1 MARRIGAKLVPGL
14 PARGMT
20 GREIRSTGHI
30 SQRSTKL
37 AGEAADKA
45 GLTWGDVA
53 DMPGR
58 EACDLLFPAQGEAQ
72 DAYAEPDWERAR
84 PGPRR
89 DGVTPGLLWEEHR
102 DEAAR
107 DGLVSRSHDTLC
119 RGHEAFVAA
128 KDAANH
134 LEHKPGQVTE
144 VDRGGTPMWL
154 TDEDTGESTRCH
166 LFVATLPYSRHGYVE
181 ATLYMRQNTWLMCH
195 ARAWDFFGGVAVRTA
210 CDNPETGAASHPRG
224 GEIVPDEAYEALG
237 THHVTAIMPTGMRKP
252 KQRASMEGT
261 CGKTATAMVARLRN
275 RALRT
280 LAESD
285 AAIREALDVAPF
297 QKREGSR
304 TEVSGEVGRA
314 FLAPL
319 PKVPF
324 EACEWACGRKAAPN
338 LHVSYERNYYS
349 VPYVH
354 VGAKADLRAG
364 DSAVEVW
371 VAGERVATHARL
383 GPYERWPC
391 RTDPA
396 HMPLEFVHAEWDDA
410 RILRWARE
418 IGPDTHAVVSR
429 IFADVQIREQGHD
442 PALAVPDLP
451 ERYGEASLEAACGH
465 ALERSE
471 HPRCRLVR
479 SALASGAAGDGG
491 GDEGGPEDGYVRGA
505 GYYGGGGE

>member
-1 MARRIGAKLVPGL
+1 MARRIRAKLVPGL

-20 GREIRSTGHI
+20 GREIRSTRYV
-30 SQRSTKL
+30 SQKSTRL

-58 EACDLLFPAQGEAQ
+58 EACGLLFPAQGEAR
-72 DAYAEPDWERAR
+72 DAYAEPDWGWAR

-89 DGVTPGLLWEEHR
+89 DGVTSGLLWEEHR

-107 DGLVSRSHDTLC
+107 DGLVSRSHDAFC

-128 KDAANH
+128 RGAANH
-134 LEHKPGQVTE
+134 LEHKPGQVME

-154 TDEDTGESTRCH
+154 TDEDTGESTRCR
-166 LFVATLPYSRHGYVE
+166 LFVATLSYSQHGYVE
-181 ATLYMRQNTWLMCH
+181 ATPGMRQNTWLMCH
-195 ARAWDFFGGVAVRTA
+195 ARAWDFFGGVAAETV

-224 GEIVPDEAYEALG
+224 GEIVPDEVYEALG
-237 THHVTAIMPTGMRKP
+237 AHHVTAIMPTGMRKP
-252 KQRASMEGT
+252 RQRASVEGT

-275 RALRT
+275 RALRA
-280 LAESD
+280 LAEPD
-285 AAIREALDVAPF
+285 AAIREALDATPF
-297 QKREGSR
+297 QKR
-304 TEVSGEVGRA
+304 GEAGRRCPGRPGA

-319 PKVPF
+319 PKAPF
-324 EACEWACGRKAAPN
+324 EACEWACGRKVAPN
-338 LHVSYERNYYS
+338 FHVSYERNYYS
-349 VPYVH
+349 VPHVH

-396 HMPLEFVHAEWDDA
+396 HMPPEFVHAEWDDA